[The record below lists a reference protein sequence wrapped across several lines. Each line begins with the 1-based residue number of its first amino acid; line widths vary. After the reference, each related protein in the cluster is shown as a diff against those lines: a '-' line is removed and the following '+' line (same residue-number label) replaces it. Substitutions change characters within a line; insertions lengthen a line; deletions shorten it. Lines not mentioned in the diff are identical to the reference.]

1 MTSLV
6 QVRNLYM
13 AVYVLLTVEGGAG
26 CIAGNSQVDKLFLP
40 LRGRPAIVRAGS
52 LLQLLGHLTSQISAV
67 QTSPLTTA
75 AVMI

>member
-1 MTSLV
+1 M
-6 QVRNLYM
+6 
-13 AVYVLLTVEGGAG
+13 
-26 CIAGNSQVDKLFLP
+26 DKLFLP

-67 QTSPLTTA
+67 QTSPLKTV